1 MSMTAEAPPSQ
12 HWEREITGTYD
23 FRRPTTFAREHVR
36 SLAVAHE
43 VFVRR
48 FASALN
54 SALRTVVQMEPV
66 SVEQMSYDDYIRS
79 MPNPTVLTT
88 LTLAPLPAAVV
99 LEMNVQLALVLV
111 DRMLGG
117 QGLPMAP
124 RRPTEIETH
133 LLHELVATGLPA
145 FAETLKPLADVEP
158 EVADVDYNPQLVQ
171 VVSPSEVVLLLTY
184 RVAIAQGTRSEG
196 LLSIC
201 YPYST
206 LGPALNQLSSNL
218 WLDPNVPSSATGLHE
233 PLRAELPE
241 MPVRLTV
248 EAPSVSVPA
257 RDVAGLQAGDVLRLG
272 HPADRALLG
281 RVGGA
286 DVVAGHL
293 GRRGRRLAFQVT
305 DWRAAPTRPTTR
317 GPEATETDHG
327 QPAVAT
333 PGDAT
338 AAPHGD
344 PASAHPLQRATDVPT
359 PPMDALAPQD
369 TP

>member
-1 MSMTAEAPPSQ
+1 MSVSVEAPPPQ
-12 HWEREITGTYD
+12 AWEQREVTGTYD

-48 FASALN
+48 FASGLN

-88 LTLAPLPAAVV
+88 VTLAPLPAAIV

-117 QGLPMAP
+117 QGKPVPP
-124 RRPTEIETH
+124 RRPTEVETH
-133 LLHELVATGLPA
+133 LLHELVGNGLPA
-145 FAETLKPLADVEP
+145 FTETLKPLADVAPHVGE
-158 EVADVDYNPQLVQ
+158 VDYNPQLVQ
-171 VVSPSEVVLLLTY
+171 IVPPSEVVLLLTY
-184 RVAIAQGTRSEG
+184 RVTIAQGTRSEG

-218 WLDPNVPSSATGLHE
+218 WLDPNAPSGGVETAQ

-248 EAPSVSVPA
+248 EADPVAVPA
-257 RDVAGLQAGDVLRLG
+257 RDVAALHVGDVLRLG
-272 HPADRALLG
+272 HPVDQALVG
-281 RVGGA
+281 RIGGA

-293 GRRGRRLAFQVT
+293 GRRGRRLAFQVA
-305 DWRAAPTRPTTR
+305 DWRAAPTHPVSIQTPADVSPPTGGPPPTTDASKPLNVDPDLPT
-317 GPEATETDHG
+317 GSADA
-327 QPAVAT
+327 PAN
-333 PGDAT
+333 
-338 AAPHGD
+338 
-344 PASAHPLQRATDVPT
+344 
-359 PPMDALAPQD
+359 QD
-369 TP
+369 

>member
-1 MSMTAEAPPSQ
+1 MSTTMESPPPQ
-12 HWEREITGTYD
+12 AWEREVTGTYD

-48 FASALN
+48 FASSLN

-88 LTLAPLPAAVV
+88 LTLDPLPAAAV

-117 QGLPMAP
+117 QGLPVAP
-124 RRPTEIETH
+124 RRPTEVETH
-133 LLHELVATGLPA
+133 LLHELVGTGLGA
-145 FAETLKPLADVEP
+145 FAETLKPLA
-158 EVADVDYNPQLVQ
+158 EVTPQIGDVDYNPQLVQ
-171 VVSPSEVVLLLTY
+171 VVPPSEVILLLTY
-184 RVAIAQGTRSEG
+184 RVAIAQGARSEG

-206 LGPALNQLSSNL
+206 LGPALAHLSSNL
-218 WLDPNVPSSATGLHE
+218 WLDPNVPSNTVEALE
-233 PLRAELPE
+233 PLRPELPQ

-248 EAPSVSVPA
+248 EAPAVPVPA
-257 RDVAGLQAGDVLRLG
+257 RDVAGLQVGDVLRLG
-272 HPADRALLG
+272 HPVDHPLLG
-281 RVGGA
+281 RAGGA

-305 DWRAAPTRPTTR
+305 DWRAAPERPVAV
-317 GPEATETDHG
+317 PAPAEQDADLELPAAT
-327 QPAVAT
+327 
-333 PGDAT
+333 
-338 AAPHGD
+338 D
-344 PASAHPLQRATDVPT
+344 PDSAHPLDAGGLPPITAPDVPARQ
-359 PPMDALAPQD
+359 DA
-369 TP
+369 